1 MPQPRKL
8 DVVATVGSYLLALVG
23 FGMMLSAVAK
33 TLTSNLKYIYTR
45 PLLINALRA
54 NANHAERLCKTAPD
68 SYFGAIAAAIK
79 TAAMC
84 QSRDYKVV
92 NGATIPSY
100 DAAAMGISMKWKQL
114 VGRVKL
120 AMMAAGGAVV
130 IGMSQGVPPIL
141 VIVLAAGVGIGF
153 LWLFLY
159 KQEVDRCMVRARA
172 EILPEVDRAFVDGR
186 YAFPPQ
192 PPT

>member
-1 MPQPRKL
+1 MATDFSGDVRKPRC
-8 DVVATVGSYLLALVG
+8 
-23 FGMMLSAVAK
+23 LSAQGFRL
-33 TLTSNLKYIYTR
+33 TLVI
-45 PLLINALRA
+45 
-54 NANHAERLCKTAPD
+54 HA
-68 SYFGAIAAAIK
+68 
-79 TAAMC
+79 AAMC

-159 KQEVDRCMVRARA
+159 K
-172 EILPEVDRAFVDGR
+172 
-186 YAFPPQ
+186 
-192 PPT
+192 